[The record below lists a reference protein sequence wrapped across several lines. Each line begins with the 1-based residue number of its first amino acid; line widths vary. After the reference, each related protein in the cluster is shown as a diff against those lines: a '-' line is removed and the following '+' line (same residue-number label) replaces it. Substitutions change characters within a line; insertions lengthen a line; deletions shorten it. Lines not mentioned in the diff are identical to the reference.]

1 MPKQLYCYVD
11 ESGHDTRGR
20 LFVVSVVITGSER
33 DRLRDLCE
41 RIEQTSLKGV
51 WKWTRVSRE
60 RQMAYARQIVA
71 EPELRGKLFYAVY
84 KSAKG
89 YLSLTVNSVA
99 LALNVSGEEDYQVT
113 LVVDGL
119 PRAHVHSVGR
129 QLRGKDIRTRK
140 VRGARDESDALIRL
154 ADGVCGLVRA
164 AEEGQPE
171 MRRLLERGVQAGVLK
186 DVSLK

>member
-1 MPKQLYCYVD
+1 MPQQLYCYVD
-11 ESGHDTRGR
+11 ESGQDTRGR
-20 LFVVSVVITGSER
+20 LFVVSVVIAGSER

-60 RQMAYARQIVA
+60 RQMAYARQMVA
-71 EPELRGKLFYAVY
+71 EPELRGK
-84 KSAKG
+84 G
-89 YLSLTVNSVA
+89 
-99 LALNVSGEEDYQVT
+99 
-113 LVVDGL
+113 
-119 PRAHVHSVGR
+119 
-129 QLRGKDIRTRK
+129 IRTRK

-171 MRRLLERGVQAGVLK
+171 MRRLLERGLQTGVLK

>member
-11 ESGHDTRGR
+11 ESGQDTRGR

-51 WKWTRVSRE
+51 WKWTRVSCE

-89 YLSLTVNSVA
+89 YLSLTVCPALTCIRLEGNCAAKTFA
-99 LALNVSGEEDYQVT
+99 LARCAARATRVT
-113 LVVDGL
+113 
-119 PRAHVHSVGR
+119 R
-129 QLRGKDIRTRK
+129 
-140 VRGARDESDALIRL
+140 
-154 ADGVCGLVRA
+154 
-164 AEEGQPE
+164 
-171 MRRLLERGVQAGVLK
+171 
-186 DVSLK
+186 